1 MTNQKPNATS
11 VFTLGL
17 IISMII
23 WGAAWPAGKVL
34 AAYGT
39 VSNVLIT
46 RFILVV
52 LSMLPFLF
60 WFKIDF
66 KIQKTGWFH
75 VAMAGSLMAIYSYFF
90 LKGLQTGLAGA
101 GGVLVTTLNPIF
113 AYSIG
118 LIMQKRLPNR
128 KETIGLFLGVLAG
141 MVLLQIWKK
150 YDEIFSSGNIY
161 FLLAAFIWAAMSKF
175 SSKAASYGHSISFSL
190 WIYVITVFL
199 LFFSVDFSALKQ
211 MWMQADVDFWMLMF
225 YTSAI
230 GTSLATSI
238 YFLAT
243 TKLGAERA
251 SSFIFIVPFSAAI
264 SSWIFLDET
273 IKLHTIIGGMLGIL
287 AVLVLNS
294 NFGRLKKT

>member
-66 KIQKTGWFH
+66 KIQKSGWFH

-90 LKGLQTGLAGA
+90 LKGLQNGLAGA

-128 KETIGLFLGVLAG
+128 KETTGLFIGILAG
-141 MVLLQIWKK
+141 MILLQIWKK
-150 YDEIFSSGNIY
+150 YDDIFSSGNIY
-161 FLLAAFIWAAMSKF
+161 FLFAAFIWAVMSKF

-199 LFFSVDFSALKQ
+199 LFFSVDFSGLKL
-211 MWMQADVDFWMLMF
+211 MWMEADTDFWVLMF

-243 TKLGAERA
+243 TKLGAEIA

-264 SSWIFLDET
+264 SSWIFLDEV
-273 IKLHTIIGGMLGIL
+273 IKPHTIIGGILGIL
-287 AVLVLNS
+287 AVLVLNGKFL
-294 NFGRLKKT
+294 NQKKI